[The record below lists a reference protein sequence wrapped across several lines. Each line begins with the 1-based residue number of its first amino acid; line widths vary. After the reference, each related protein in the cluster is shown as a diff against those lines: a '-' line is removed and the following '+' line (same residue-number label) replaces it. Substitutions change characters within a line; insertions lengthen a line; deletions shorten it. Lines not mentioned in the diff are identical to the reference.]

1 MRPKIVPGIHLE
13 YKKLMEQCWDADSTK
28 RPNACTLIKE
38 VHRLLKFQNYQDD
51 SQKQI
56 ISDQN
61 KQLKEQEAFHSKS
74 YIPNNVDGFNNL
86 SNEKML
92 TQNQVNIKKSIQLM
106 VSESY

>member
-38 VHRLLKFQNYQDD
+38 VHKLLKFQNYQDD

-56 ISDQN
+56 ISDQH
-61 KQLKEQEAFHSKS
+61 KQLSNLTDPTKHKL
-74 YIPNNVDGFNNL
+74 YYLNIPNNVGDFNNL
-86 SNEKML
+86 SNEK
-92 TQNQVNIKKSIQLM
+92 NVNTES
-106 VSESY
+106 SEYK